1 MKETDPVRIFLAAE
15 IARQDM
21 DMANLSKRIGMNQ
34 TYIQQFLRR
43 GIPRKLPED
52 VRQKLAAELRVD
64 EAILGGKPQVRA
76 RLKKDPDLD
85 VQNIDEFNAMSEAGG
100 GVAFDEEE
108 KVATWPMPRPYLDEM
123 RMSGGTLAIVPVKGD
138 SMEPTLKSGDRV
150 MIDMG
155 DRNVTQPGIFVIA
168 DGNGRVVKRVETIPA
183 SSPPLLKLIS
193 DNPLHTKYD
202 VLAELVEVIGRVVW
216 VGRRL

>member
-15 IARQDM
+15 IDRQDL
-21 DMANLSKRIGMNQ
+21 DMANLSRAVGKNQ

-43 GIPRKLPED
+43 GIPRKLPEE
-52 VRQKLAAELRVD
+52 VRQQLAAELKVD

-85 VQNIDEFNAMSEAGG
+85 VQNVDEFNAMSAAGG

-123 RMSGGTLAIVPVKGD
+123 RMSGGTLAMVPVKGD